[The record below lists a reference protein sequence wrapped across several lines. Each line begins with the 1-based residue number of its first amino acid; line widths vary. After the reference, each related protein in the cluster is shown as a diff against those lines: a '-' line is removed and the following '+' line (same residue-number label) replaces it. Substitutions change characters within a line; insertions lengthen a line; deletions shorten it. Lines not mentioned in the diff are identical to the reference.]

1 MDGKDAVFVQQLV
14 ATFTPTER
22 IIIALHYVEALN
34 INEIGLVLDLPA
46 HQVELLLTSLR
57 ERTRVALAER
67 DGAVRAPVSALA

>member
-1 MDGKDAVFVQQLV
+1 MDGKDAAFVQQLV

-22 IIIALHYVEALN
+22 TILALHYVEALT

-57 ERTRVALAER
+57 ERTRAALAARE
-67 DGAVRAPVSALA
+67 GALRAPVSALA